1 MIRQECYLVQDMR
14 ERDIEAIDQYYPTL
28 IGIPAIMVRQ
38 MTKQW
43 YLRELNNQIGYE
55 PVMVSKGVE
64 ISSR

>member
-1 MIRQECYLVQDMR
+1 MR